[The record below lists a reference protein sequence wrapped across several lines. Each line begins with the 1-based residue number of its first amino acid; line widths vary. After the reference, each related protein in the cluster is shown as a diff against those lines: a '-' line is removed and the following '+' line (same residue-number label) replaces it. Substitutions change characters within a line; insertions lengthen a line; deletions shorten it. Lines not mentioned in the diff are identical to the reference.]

1 MASLRLWRLG
11 RFGAGEGDRVGA
23 AEGAFDQ
30 PLVEVDGEFLGD
42 GNDLDDLAAVG
53 VGPKAAYDPDHA
65 ASSLVLPTH

>member
-1 MASLRLWRLG
+1 
-11 RFGAGEGDRVGA
+11 
-23 AEGAFDQ
+23 
-30 PLVEVDGEFLGD
+30 VDGEFLGD